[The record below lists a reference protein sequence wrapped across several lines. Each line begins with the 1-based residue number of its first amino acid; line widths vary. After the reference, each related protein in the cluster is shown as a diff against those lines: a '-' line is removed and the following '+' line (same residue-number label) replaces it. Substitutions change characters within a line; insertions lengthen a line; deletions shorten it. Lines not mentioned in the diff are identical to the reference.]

1 MGVSSLARLAWPLV
15 LCCGVG
21 ALQVHGGGGS
31 GPAVSRR
38 SFAALGALAALPASA
53 ADKRLNLDD
62 IKVLAAKARALRAF
76 VRSTS
81 ANRRLFPMEEGSN
94 NYINVE
100 RGVRR
105 GQTEVLLPLQAAMTA
120 AAAAI
125 ALPDAERQK
134 QLSNQP
140 LLLKGHLAEL
150 GVALDQAS
158 FDPYTSKTTEDLY
171 PGGKV
176 ERELEEVCD
185 TAADFLAL
193 AAGRE
198 APQRDARQ

>member
-1 MGVSSLARLAWPLV
+1 
-15 LCCGVG
+15 
-21 ALQVHGGGGS
+21 
-31 GPAVSRR
+31 
-38 SFAALGALAALPASA
+38 
-53 ADKRLNLDD
+53 
-62 IKVLAAKARALRAF
+62 
-76 VRSTS
+76 
-81 ANRRLFPMEEGSN
+81 
-94 NYINVE
+94 
-100 RGVRR
+100 
-105 GQTEVLLPLQAAMTA
+105 MTA